1 MRKVIPLALAIAACA
16 PAQPPEGA
24 DPIRTCN
31 PAPLASMIGRV
42 WSGRLRPR
50 ALRLSGARAARVI
63 RPGDMVTM
71 DYRSDR
77 LNVHL
82 NAQGRIDRFDCG

>member
-1 MRKVIPLALAIAACA
+1 MRAIIPLTLAISACA

-24 DPIRTCN
+24 DPIRVCS
-31 PAPLASMIGRV
+31 PEPLSAMVGQAWSDSMQAE
-42 WSGRLRPR
+42 
-50 ALRLSGARAARVI
+50 ALRLSRARTARVI

-82 NAQGRIDRFDCG
+82 TTEGRVDRFDCG